1 LETLDTLERFSISW
15 RRWKKIGKKRIIIF
29 PFIAEL
35 MLHLNLKQKKEKS
48 FQTFFLASLLA
59 KLIPWK
65 ANFSSLKKSLAQLW
79 I

>member
-1 LETLDTLERFSISW
+1 LETLDTLERLAFLGDGG
-15 RRWKKIGKKRIIIF
+15 KKIGKKRIIIF

-48 FQTFFLASLLA
+48 FQTLFLASLLA

-65 ANFSSLKKSLAQLW
+65 SNFFFP
-79 I
+79 